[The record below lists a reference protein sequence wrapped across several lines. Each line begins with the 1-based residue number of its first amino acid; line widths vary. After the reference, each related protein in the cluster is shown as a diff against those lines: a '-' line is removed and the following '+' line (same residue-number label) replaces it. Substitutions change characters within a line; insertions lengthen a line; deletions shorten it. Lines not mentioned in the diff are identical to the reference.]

1 MNSRLAQ
8 RQYLIPPLGNRQTH
22 GCAALNCYT
31 CAKFWAS
38 FTNDRTGMPEAPLT
52 QTAQTLSTDAT
63 AQIAEAQTLA
73 REWQAA
79 FDARQE

>member
-1 MNSRLAQ
+1 MT
-8 RQYLIPPLGNRQTH
+8 P
-22 GCAALNCYT
+22 
-31 CAKFWAS
+31 
-38 FTNDRTGMPEAPLT
+38 
-52 QTAQTLSTDAT
+52 